1 MILKIIIWF
10 ILSFIYFPNIVMPK
24 CNLIKNNIDEDLY
37 ISKLSNFFFN
47 YKIGFEIK
55 IITSED
61 EKKIFNQFFY

>member
-1 MILKIIIWF
+1 
-10 ILSFIYFPNIVMPK
+10 MPK

-55 IITSED
+55 IITAED
-61 EKKIFNQFFY
+61 EKRYLINILLKQIKK